1 MIKRIAISL
10 SAASLL
16 LLAACGLPAR
26 SIGIDLAEH
35 PLSVQLS
42 SDVDRL
48 VADTVDA
55 DGPGVAVLVMV
66 NNQIF
71 YADGH
76 GLSNIAERT
85 SITSSTVFDLAS
97 VSKQMTAIALLKL
110 VESGDVDLDAPVANY
125 LSEFAAL
132 PSERPV
138 LVKQLLHHTSGL
150 DDYTSDS
157 WDGSEREFANLD
169 LEAHLDWVMAQA
181 LWNEPGAAFEYNNSG
196 YALLALIVQRVS
208 GQSFPDYM
216 QTEIFQPLGMENT
229 LVYSQLGQ
237 AIPQQAQ
244 GYLVRNSGEAEAV
257 SSPSVI
263 AGDGN
268 VFSSLADIAQYD
280 RALRRHQLVSAATL
294 GKAIA
299 PGELSNGWAIR
310 DAYGMGWEIADTH
323 VHHGGGWV
331 GTSTYY
337 RHYTDVDLSIVVLS
351 NNENYD
357 AFGLGE
363 EIAELFDLENL

>member
-1 MIKRIAISL
+1 MIKRVAISL

-16 LLAACGLPAR
+16 LVWACNPPAQ
-26 SIGIDLAEH
+26 SVGIDLAENA
-35 PLSVQLS
+35 PAIQLT
-42 SDVDRL
+42 DDIDGL

-71 YADGH
+71 YAEGH
-76 GLSNIAERT
+76 GLSDIAARRP
-85 SITSSTVFDLAS
+85 ITPSTVFDLAS

-110 VESGDVDLDAPVANY
+110 VESGDVDLDAPVADY

-132 PSERPV
+132 SSERPV
-138 LVKQLLHHTSGL
+138 LVRQLLHHTSGL
-150 DDYTSDS
+150 EDYTGDA

-169 LEAHLDWVMAQA
+169 LEAHLDWVIEQA
-181 LWNEPGAAFEYNNSG
+181 RWHEPGAAFEYNNSG

-229 LVYSQLGQ
+229 LVYSRLGQ
-237 AIPQQAQ
+237 TIPQQAQ
-244 GYLVRNSGEAEAV
+244 GYLIENSGETEAV
-257 SSPSVI
+257 SFPSVI

-268 VFSSLADIAQYD
+268 VFSSLNDIAQYD
-280 RALRRHQLVSAATL
+280 RALRQNQLVSAATL
-294 GKAIA
+294 RRAFT
-299 PGELSNGWAIR
+299 PGERSDGSA
-310 DAYGMGWEIADTH
+310 DGYGMGWEIADTY
-323 VHHGGGWV
+323 VHHSGGWV

-337 RHYTDVDLSIVVLS
+337 RHYTDADLSIVVLS
-351 NNENYD
+351 NNEDYD

-363 EIAELFDLENL
+363 EIAKLFDLENL